1 MRCFIKSSSNYWAV
15 VPAAG
20 VGKRMGSDR
29 PKQYLSLQGK
39 PIIQHTLER
48 LAATGIKGM
57 VIALST
63 TDPYWQDVQLSVPV
77 MRVAGGVERF
87 HSVLNG
93 LHYLQQYASSDDWV
107 LVHDAARPC
116 VRVEDIQR
124 LMHNLATHPV
134 GGLLALPVRDT
145 MKRSDTEN
153 AIVKTI
159 SREQLWHAL
168 TPQMFRLQ
176 MLIKALEMVLT
187 QQKTVTDDAQAIE
200 LLGEKPVLITGHADN
215 IKITHPQDLQ
225 LAELFLM
232 QQAQY
237 ES

>member
-1 MRCFIKSSSNYWAV
+1 MNNYWAV

-20 VGKRMGSDR
+20 VGKRMGSDC
-29 PKQYLSLQGK
+29 PKQYLSLQAK

-48 LAATGIKGM
+48 LAATQVKGI
-57 VIALST
+57 VIALSA
-63 TDPYWQDVQLSVPV
+63 TDPYWDELQLDLPVPLI
-77 MRVAGGVERF
+77 RVEGGAERF

-93 LHYLQQYASSDDWV
+93 LRHLQQHAQPDDWV

-116 VRVEDIQR
+116 VRVEDIQH
-124 LMHNLATHPV
+124 LMHSLAEHPV

-145 MKRSDTEN
+145 MKRSDHDNVITET
-153 AIVKTI
+153 V

-176 MLIKALEMVLT
+176 ALTEALEAVLA
-187 QQKTVTDDAQAIE
+187 QQKMVTDDAQAIE
-200 LLGEKPVLITGHADN
+200 LMGQQPVLIAGHADN
-215 IKITHPQDLQ
+215 IKVTHPQDLQ
-225 LAELFLM
+225 LAALFLT
-232 QQAQY
+232 QQAQH